1 MIGKASA
8 VFLLCLLKH
17 TVSVPMSEF
26 FEETGTFIT
35 LGPDEQIDC
44 GGDLGLFVACNA
56 DRSRVCVSF
65 YLSVAS
71 LLLIS

>member
-8 VFLLCLLKH
+8 VFFLCLLKH

-35 LGPDEQIDC
+35 LGPDEQAEC
-44 GGDLGLFVACNA
+44 GDLLGRFLACNA
-56 DRSRVCVSF
+56 DRARVCVSF
-65 YLSVAS
+65 F
-71 LLLIS
+71 IC